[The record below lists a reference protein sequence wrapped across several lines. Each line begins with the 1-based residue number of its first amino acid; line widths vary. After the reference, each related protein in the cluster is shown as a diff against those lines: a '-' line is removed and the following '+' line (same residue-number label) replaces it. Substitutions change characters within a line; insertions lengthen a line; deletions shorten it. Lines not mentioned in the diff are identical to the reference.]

1 MGDGSH
7 AGAFVELR
15 AELPVIV
22 AVANTPHVLDPR
34 PAYTV
39 SPLRITAWTD
49 RPTTRDDAAWHATP
63 EGERAFLQT
72 EEFVLT
78 AVSAESVECAP

>member
-1 MGDGSH
+1 M
-7 AGAFVELR
+7 ELR

-39 SPLRITAWTD
+39 SPLRITAWSD
-49 RPTTRDDAAWHATP
+49 RPTTRDDAAWSATP

-78 AVSAESVECAP
+78 MGAGARSVP